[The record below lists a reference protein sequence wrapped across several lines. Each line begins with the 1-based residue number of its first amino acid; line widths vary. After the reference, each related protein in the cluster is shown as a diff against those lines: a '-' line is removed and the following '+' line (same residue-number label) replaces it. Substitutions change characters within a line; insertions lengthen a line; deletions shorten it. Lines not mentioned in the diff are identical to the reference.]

1 MNIKSLQFLFIC
13 SLIIA
18 ACTKKQVAVSGK
30 INGAEGATIRLQ
42 QLGKTDATI
51 DSTVIGP
58 DGSFSIISS
67 QGLVMDFYRLSLDDE
82 HSVLLITDSTE
93 APEIQADFNDW
104 RKSTTVSNSTH
115 SESLLEI
122 DRLFFPFQLR
132 EDSLRAIYN
141 SSESVSLRDSAAKD
155 LQQLRMDVSAALLS
169 WVKKND
175 HSPAAL
181 LILSQLP
188 PEEFELASRILDHV
202 KPIIGETGVYKTI
215 QQQFVTRN
223 KQLQKQGSA
232 NPQGDV
238 APEIEMAGVDGKIRK
253 LSSLR
258 GKYVLIDFWASWCG
272 PCRKENPNVVAAY
285 KKYNKAGFEV
295 FSVSLDSSSEAWKA
309 AIAKD
314 GLIWPYHVSD
324 LKQWQNA
331 AAQAYGVTS
340 IPATLLL
347 DKEGKVIGTNLRG
360 PALETKLRELLG
372 Y

>member
-42 QLGKTDATI
+42 QLGKTDATV

-82 HSVLLITDSTE
+82 HSILLITDSTE

-104 RKSTTVSNSTH
+104 RKSTNVSNSTH
-115 SESLLEI
+115 SESLQEI
-122 DRLFFPFQLR
+122 DRLFSSFQSR
-132 EDSLRAIYN
+132 EDSLKAIY
-141 SSESVSLRDSAAKD
+141 SSTEAVALRDSVARGI
-155 LQQLRMDVSAALLS
+155 QQLREEISVVLTS

-181 LILSQLP
+181 LILSQIP
-188 PEEFELASRILDHV
+188 PEEADFTMKVLENI
-202 KPIIGETGVYKTI
+202 KPLIGESRVYKTI
-215 QQQFVTRN
+215 QQQLVTRN
-223 KQLQKQGSA
+223 KQLQKQDNA
-232 NPQGDV
+232 NPQADM
-238 APEIEMAGVDGKIRK
+238 APEIDMAGVDGKNRK

-272 PCRKENPNVVAAY
+272 PCRRENPNVVAAY

-295 FSVSLDSSSEAWKA
+295 FSVSLDSSLEAWKA

-314 GLIWPYHVSD
+314 GLIWPNHVSD
-324 LKQWQNA
+324 LQQWQNA